1 MREQVFLS
9 RYKSEPSTAQPKSST
24 CYQYWCWDFSGA
36 KTTSIKSI
44 APSLWLKTEKN
55 WIFLKIRQF
64 SLSILLSAFDCK
76 QVWRLSLHQLG
87 LLGSVMVSH
96 GTLFYVNP
104 FPARYCKCYCIFFGL
119 DERWHSPKTPI
130 LSSLTQFS
138 ARWYLCA
145 QKSPYALHPVSQK
158 FPQHCLSNSSNVHLI
173 DNGLLSS
180 FQKRSSSA
188 SSFNASLLQA
198 MSLEERRPWLCARRL
213 CLKLL
218 NTWDRPRSKPLVRVA
233 LPASLSAQSFKFGF
247 NFSTCQHARRV
258 RLQAWHY
265 MALFR
270 QSGRDLPCDVF
281 QMAGK
286 GLKGLG
292 YVFHF
297 TPSAF
302 SMTDLT

>member
-1 MREQVFLS
+1 MRF
-9 RYKSEPSTAQPKSST
+9 T
-24 CYQYWCWDFSGA
+24 
-36 KTTSIKSI
+36 
-44 APSLWLKTEKN
+44 PSLRSFPNIAFQTVPMFVWLTMA
-55 WIFLKIRQF
+55 F
-64 SLSILLSAFDCK
+64 SHPFKKDRLALPLS
-76 QVWRLSLHQLG
+76 
-87 LLGSVMVSH
+87 
-96 GTLFYVNP
+96 
-104 FPARYCKCYCIFFGL
+104 
-119 DERWHSPKTPI
+119 TP
-130 LSSLTQFS
+130 LSS
-138 ARWYLCA
+138 R
-145 QKSPYALHPVSQK
+145 
-158 FPQHCLSNSSNVHLI
+158 
-173 DNGLLSS
+173 
-180 FQKRSSSA
+180 RSVV
-188 SSFNASLLQA
+188 
-198 MSLEERRPWLCARRL
+198 RRPWLCARRL

-258 RLQAWHY
+258 GLQAWHY

-297 TPSAF
+297 TSSAF